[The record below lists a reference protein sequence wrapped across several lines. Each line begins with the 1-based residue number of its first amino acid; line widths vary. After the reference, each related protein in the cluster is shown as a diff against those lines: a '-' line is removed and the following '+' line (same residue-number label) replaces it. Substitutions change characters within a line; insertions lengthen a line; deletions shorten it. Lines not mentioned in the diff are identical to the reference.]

1 MKRTLLKFSARWC
14 GPCKVLTALFDD
26 EKEVFDKAGVEVQ
39 EIDIDN
45 HANLAKDYDV
55 RKVPYLVLL
64 DSENQVLKTHTG
76 TLDVK
81 ELEEFVA

>member
-1 MKRTLLKFSARWC
+1 MNKNLLKFSARWC
-14 GPCKVLTALFDD
+14 GPCKALTALFDD
-26 EKEVFDKAGVEVQ
+26 EKEGFDKAGGEVQ

-45 HANLAKDYDV
+45 HGNMAKDYDV
-55 RKVPYLVLL
+55 RAVPYLVLL

>member
-1 MKRTLLKFSARWC
+1 MNKKLLKFSARWC
-14 GPCKVLTALFDD
+14 GPCKALTALFDD
-26 EKEVFDKAGVEVQ
+26 EKEVFDKAGIEVQ

>member
-1 MKRTLLKFSARWC
+1 MNKKLLKFSARWC
-14 GPCKVLTALFDD
+14 GPCKALTALFDD
-26 EKEVFDKAGVEVQ
+26 EKEVFDKASVEVQ
-39 EIDIDN
+39 EIDIDI
-45 HANLAKDYDV
+45 HEKLAKDYDV
-55 RKVPYLVLL
+55 RAVPYLVLL

>member
-1 MKRTLLKFSARWC
+1 MNKKLLKFSARWC
-14 GPCKVLTALFDD
+14 GPCKALTALFDD

-45 HANLAKDYDV
+45 HANMAKDYDV
-55 RKVPYLVLL
+55 RAVPYLVLL

>member
-1 MKRTLLKFSARWC
+1 MNKKLLKFSARWC
-14 GPCKVLTALFDD
+14 GPCKALTALFDD

-55 RKVPYLVLL
+55 RAVPYLVLL

>member
-1 MKRTLLKFSARWC
+1 MNKKLLKFSARWC
-14 GPCKVLTALFDD
+14 GPCKALTALFDD
-26 EKEVFDKAGVEVQ
+26 EKEVFDKASVEVQ

-45 HANLAKDYDV
+45 HANMAKDYDV
-55 RKVPYLVLL
+55 RAVPYLVLL

>member
-1 MKRTLLKFSARWC
+1 MNKKLLKFSARWC
-14 GPCKVLTALFDD
+14 GPCKALTALFDD

-45 HANLAKDYDV
+45 HANLTKDYDV
-55 RKVPYLVLL
+55 RAVPYLVLL

>member
-1 MKRTLLKFSARWC
+1 MNKKLLKFSARWC
-14 GPCKVLTALFDD
+14 GPCKALSALFDD
-26 EKEVFDKAGVEVQ
+26 EKEIFDKASVEVQ
-39 EIDIDN
+39 EIDIDI
-45 HANLAKDYDV
+45 HEKLAKDYDV
-55 RKVPYLVLL
+55 RAVPYLVLL

>member
-1 MKRTLLKFSARWC
+1 MNKKLLKFSARWC
-14 GPCKVLTALFDD
+14 GPCKALSALFDD
-26 EKEVFDKAGVEVQ
+26 EKEIFDKANVEVQ
-39 EIDIDN
+39 EIDIDI
-45 HANLAKDYDV
+45 HEKLSKDYDV
-55 RKVPYLVLL
+55 RAVPHLVLL

>member
-1 MKRTLLKFSARWC
+1 MNKKLLKFSARWC
-14 GPCKVLTALFDD
+14 GPCKALTALFDD
-26 EKEVFDKAGVEVQ
+26 EKEIFDKASVEVQ
-39 EIDIDN
+39 EIDIDI
-45 HANLAKDYDV
+45 HEKLAKDYDV
-55 RKVPYLVLL
+55 RAVPYLVLL

>member
-1 MKRTLLKFSARWC
+1 MNKKLLKFSARWC
-14 GPCKVLTALFDD
+14 GPCKALTALFDD
-26 EKEVFDKAGVEVQ
+26 EKEIFDKAGVEVQ

-45 HANLAKDYDV
+45 HANMAKDYDV
-55 RKVPYLVLL
+55 RAVPYLVLL

>member
-1 MKRTLLKFSARWC
+1 MNKKLLKFSARWC
-14 GPCKVLTALFDD
+14 GPCKALTALFDD
-26 EKEVFDKAGVEVQ
+26 EKEVFDRASVEVQ
-39 EIDIDN
+39 EIDIDI
-45 HANLAKDYDV
+45 HEKLAKDYDV
-55 RKVPYLVLL
+55 RAVPYLVLL

>member
-1 MKRTLLKFSARWC
+1 MNKKLLKFSARWC

-26 EKEVFDKAGVEVQ
+26 EKEIFDKASVEVQ
-39 EIDIDN
+39 EIDIDI
-45 HANLAKDYDV
+45 HEKLAKDYDV
-55 RKVPYLVLL
+55 RAVPYLVLL